1 MHDEAIKACDEAI
14 RLDPKYALAWN
25 NNGKALGN
33 QGRLDEAIKAFDEA
47 IRLDPNY
54 AGAWNNKGMAL
65 KLLGRSTEANAAFAN
80 LPGGS

>member
-1 MHDEAIKACDEAI
+1 MPWHGTTMAK
-14 RLDPKYALAWN
+14 LSV
-25 NNGKALGN
+25 N

-54 AGAWNNKGMAL
+54 AGAWNNKDMAP
-65 KLLGRSTEANAAFAN
+65 KLLGRSTEANAAFAS